1 MIGVIANSSQHNAV
15 REFFEL
21 FKTPWEFCCGDR
33 DYEVLICADDGA
45 VPNSLAKLI
54 VIYSSHKVP
63 IDSLDMIQINTKLR
77 GNRILLG
84 QGMRIPLYGDS
95 ATFAYDGACI
105 LQDEESRQ
113 AAAYVASA
121 AHGRTVVRIGYD
133 LFDEVAVLL
142 TEGQPCANASIPS
155 LDFHISVLRNLI
167 VRSGLP
173 FVEIPPVPNGYR
185 FIACLTHDVDHP
197 SIRLHMLDRTMF
209 GFLYRAV
216 IASFLAVLR
225 GRASLRTLLT
235 NWAAALKLPFI
246 YLGLAEDFWNQLDAY
261 TRLEGRA
268 RSSFFVIPFKGRPG
282 TNGEKSAPAQRA
294 SGYSAN
300 NIASEVRQLQS
311 EGHEIGLHGIDAW
324 HDSSKARAEVEEIR
338 QITGTRE
345 VGVRMHWLYF
355 DKQSP
360 AVLEAA
366 GVDYDSTVGYNE
378 AVGYRAGTAQV
389 YKPLEATKLL
399 ELPLHIMDTALFFPG
414 RQNLSRAEAG
424 KLVNAIIE
432 HAVLLGGVVTVN
444 WHDRSIAPERLWGDF
459 YSTLL
464 EECDKKGAW
473 LANAGETVRWFRER
487 RAARFDEVDS
497 GASAQPFNASD
508 DAGKRLPGLFLRVHS
523 AGDQSLRTDD
533 MSYSSNAAC
542 TQSEA
547 ADTMVQRG

>member
-1 MIGVIANSSQHNAV
+1 
-15 REFFEL
+15 
-21 FKTPWEFCCGDR
+21 
-33 DYEVLICADDGA
+33 
-45 VPNSLAKLI
+45 
-54 VIYSSHKVP
+54 
-63 IDSLDMIQINTKLR
+63 
-77 GNRILLG
+77 
-84 QGMRIPLYGDS
+84 
-95 ATFAYDGACI
+95 
-105 LQDEESRQ
+105 
-113 AAAYVASA
+113 
-121 AHGRTVVRIGYD
+121 VVRIGYD

-246 YLGLAEDFWNQLDAY
+246 YLGLAKDFWNQLDAY

-366 GVDYDSTVGYNE
+366 GVD
-378 AVGYRAGTAQV
+378 
-389 YKPLEATKLL
+389 
-399 ELPLHIMDTALFFPG
+399 
-414 RQNLSRAEAG
+414 
-424 KLVNAIIE
+424 
-432 HAVLLGGVVTVN
+432 
-444 WHDRSIAPERLWGDF
+444 
-459 YSTLL
+459 
-464 EECDKKGAW
+464 
-473 LANAGETVRWFRER
+473 
-487 RAARFDEVDS
+487 
-497 GASAQPFNASD
+497 
-508 DAGKRLPGLFLRVHS
+508 
-523 AGDQSLRTDD
+523 
-533 MSYSSNAAC
+533 
-542 TQSEA
+542 
-547 ADTMVQRG
+547 